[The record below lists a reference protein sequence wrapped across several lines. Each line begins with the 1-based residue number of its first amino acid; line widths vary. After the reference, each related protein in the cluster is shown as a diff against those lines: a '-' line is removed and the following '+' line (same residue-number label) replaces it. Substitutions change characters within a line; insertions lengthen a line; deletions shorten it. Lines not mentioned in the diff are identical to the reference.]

1 MDSINFLI
9 DQMGNFARK
18 LNQFTFAGVPIF
30 TLLACFIVV
39 SIVISVFWRGGR
51 G

>member
-1 MDSINFLI
+1 MDAISFLI
-9 DQMGNFARK
+9 EQIGNFARK
-18 LNQFTFAGVPIF
+18 LNQYTFAGVPIF
-30 TLLACFIVV
+30 TLFICFIVV